1 LHFKELELNPSI
13 LSALDAEGYETPT
26 PVQAKAIPP
35 ILQGRDLLGCAQ
47 TGTGK
52 TAAFALPLLHLLSAR
67 PAAAGGR
74 PIRALVLTPTRE
86 LALQIQ
92 ESFEAYGANLRLTT
106 AVIFGGVGE
115 GPQKAQLRRGV
126 DILVATPGRLI
137 DLMGQGALS
146 LSGLEAF
153 VLDEADRML
162 DMGFIHD
169 VRRICQKVPARRQT
183 LLFSATMPPEIRKL
197 ADTLL
202 RDPVTVEVAR
212 VASTA
217 EKIDQGVYFVH
228 KEGKASLLRRILSDE
243 SMSRV
248 IVFTRTKHGADRVRR
263 GLEAYRIPAEA
274 IHGNK
279 SQGARQRSLSGF
291 KDGSVRVLVATD
303 IAARGIDVDGVSHV
317 INYDLPQ
324 EPETYVHRIGRTAR
338 AGASGVAVS
347 LCAPEDRSGLRDIER
362 LIRKEIRVLEAP
374 EGMDLAVAPA
384 REPAQQGQDRRDDND
399 RGRGQGRSGEGRR
412 HEGASE
418 RQGRERR
425 QGGGQSQPGKPRP
438 HHEGNARDG
447 QGQRQSA
454 PGRNGQGQQG
464 QSGQPGG
471 RQGGRGKRSRS
482 GRAVVREYYSN
493 RD

>member
-1 LHFKELELNPSI
+1 LHFKELDLNPSI
-13 LSALDAEGYETPT
+13 LSALESQGYATPT

-35 ILQGRDLLGCAQ
+35 VLQGRDVLGCAQ

-67 PAAAGGR
+67 PAAGGR

-92 ESFEAYGANLRLTT
+92 ESFEAYGANLRLRT

-115 GPQKAQLRRGV
+115 GPQKAQLRQGV

-202 RDPVTVEVAR
+202 SNPVTVEVAR

-217 EKIDQGVYFVH
+217 EKIDQGVYFVP
-228 KEGKASLLRRILSDE
+228 KEGKASLLRRILTDE

-347 LCAPEDRSGLRDIER
+347 LCAPEDRPGLKDIER

-374 EGMDLAVAPA
+374 EGLDLAAMPA
-384 REPAQQGQDRRDDND
+384 GEQVRRADEGRRDH
-399 RGRGQGRSGEGRR
+399 GRR
-412 HEGASE
+412 HEAAPD

-425 QGGGQSQPGKPRP
+425 QGGVQQAAGKSRP
-438 HHEGNARDG
+438 HHEGNSRDG
-447 QGQRQSA
+447 QGQRQA
-454 PGRNGQGQQG
+454 AHGRNGQGQPGQQG
-464 QSGQPGG
+464 QQGG
-471 RQGGRGKRSRS
+471 RHGGRGKRSRS
-482 GRAVVREYYSN
+482 GRTVVREYYSN